1 MSARGWLGL
10 LFLLLLAAGIGCG
23 YLFWLQNSLQV
34 VTVSLELWGM
44 GRLGRQMPLPEL
56 IAWSAGV
63 GFAVGLLPMFVLWW
77 RRGSRIRQLEQQVA
91 MSGSASSDST
101 ASSWR

>member
-1 MSARGWLGL
+1 VSARAWLW
-10 LFLLLLAAGIGCG
+10 LFLLLLVAVGIGCG

-44 GRLGRQMPLPEL
+44 GRLGRKMPLPEL
-56 IAWSAGV
+56 IAWSGGI
-63 GFAVGLLPMFVLWW
+63 GFAIGLLPMFVLWW

-91 MSGSASSDST
+91 VGASSGSSDS